1 LSSKKALVNAAGRGI
16 LPDDMSACPG
26 KTPHSGRNKMND
38 QVKTSPG
45 SIWSL
50 VLGILGITCCSVFTA
65 IPAVICGHVALSKIK
80 KSAGALAGEGLAIAG
95 LVLGYIGIA
104 LAVVLIPMQLAIAI
118 PSFMKARSTSQK
130 NACINSL
137 RQIEAAKDQYSIE
150 TGRQNGWDFENANAA
165 AAVLGEK
172 YLKQYPACP
181 LSSDAS
187 PKGSLERFLADYEV
201 NPVGSNTVCRQCPD
215 HRLP

>member
-1 LSSKKALVNAAGRGI
+1 
-16 LPDDMSACPG
+16 
-26 KTPHSGRNKMND
+26 MNE

-65 IPAVICGHVALSKIK
+65 IPAVICGHMALSKIK

-95 LVLGYIGIA
+95 LILGYIGIVMA
-104 LAVVLIPMQLAIAI
+104 IVLIPLQLAIAI

-130 NACINSL
+130 NACVSSL

-150 TGRQNGWDFENANAA
+150 TGRQNGWDFESADAA
-165 AAVLGEK
+165 SAALGGK

-181 LSSDAS
+181 AS
-187 PKGSLERFLADYEV
+187 PAADAMGTAERFLADYAL
-201 NPVGSNTVCRQCPD
+201 NPIGSNAVCRHCLD